1 VAWVEAVLGRR
12 ERDQRPGVAGDRPD
26 GRRWH
31 VELPEGAPFS
41 LVEERTFT
49 AAVPY
54 EVADLP
60 GLVASYSQVIVLPAA
75 ERDAVREEV
84 ALRAAARP
92 ELAAGTTVDLP
103 LRCRVWRA
111 VRA

>member
-1 VAWVEAVLGRR
+1 MNVARLTE
-12 ERDQRPGVAGDRPD
+12 EIKMSK
-26 GRRWH
+26 
-31 VELPEGAPFS
+31 PFS